1 MSDSFVSYSIS
12 DAVFTDGTSLS
23 GTWTVEY
30 NAAGTIVAVTSF
42 DLVATENNVSTTFT
56 SAGTLPYANPNAQG
70 DYELHSLAQTG
81 NNETAL
87 YLDWNGLSPAA
98 LNTPGS
104 TQVTS
109 IKDAEGQD
117 VTLASTGVVTSSVVC
132 FMPGTR
138 IATPA
143 GEREIE
149 TLAVGGAVSLAD
161 GGVGTIRW
169 IGRQTVSTRF
179 ADPLRVLPI
188 RISAGALGEGL
199 PVRDLLVSPCH
210 AVRLDGVLVQAGA
223 LVDGVGIYREAE
235 VPEVFIYYH
244 VELSGHELLLAEGV
258 PAESFVDNID
268 RMNFDNW
275 DEHQA
280 LQAGVPAVLEMDLP
294 RVKAARQLP
303 RQLRERLVALAQA
316 GRRNA
321 A

>member
-1 MSDSFVSYSIS
+1 
-12 DAVFTDGTSLS
+12 
-23 GTWTVEY
+23 
-30 NAAGTIVAVTSF
+30 
-42 DLVATENNVSTTFT
+42 
-56 SAGTLPYANPNAQG
+56 
-70 DYELHSLAQTG
+70 
-81 NNETAL
+81 
-87 YLDWNGLSPAA
+87 
-98 LNTPGS
+98 
-104 TQVTS
+104 
-109 IKDAEGQD
+109 
-117 VTLASTGVVTSSVVC
+117 
-132 FMPGTR
+132 
-138 IATPA
+138 
-143 GEREIE
+143 
-149 TLAVGGAVSLAD
+149 
-161 GGVGTIRW
+161 
-169 IGRQTVSTRF
+169 
-179 ADPLRVLPI
+179 
-188 RISAGALGEGL
+188 
-199 PVRDLLVSPCH
+199 
-210 AVRLDGVLVQAGA
+210 VRLDGVLVQAGA